1 MGWPS
6 KAHLELLRPNC
17 LVLAERRKWRGV
29 RGSIPG
35 RWQGSTATS
44 PPRQL
49 SDLVQEK
56 FFMIYI
62 SRFSNRTGQPS
73 SPTGD
78 PVNQELKRFSGR
90 SGFFHYARDAGLM
103 PNTTLSVRLFGWEK
117 FSIPVLINL
126 REKFKIC
133 VMKITIWSNFVI
145 YSQIVWD

>member
-6 KAHLELLRPNC
+6 KAHLLLRPNC
-17 LVLAERRKWRGV
+17 LVLAKRRKWRGV

-62 SRFSNRTGQPS
+62 SPVQQSNWTVQLVTQWNQSLSDSVAGPVFSTMLGMLVWCQS
-73 SPTGD
+73 
-78 PVNQELKRFSGR
+78 
-90 SGFFHYARDAGLM
+90 
-103 PNTTLSVRLFGWEK
+103 TTLSVRLFGWEK
-117 FSIPVLINL
+117 FPIPVLINL